1 MAKSVRIILNKEVFV
16 QFTPF
21 EGFSF
26 VSFCAQ
32 VRVDRCY
39 LGPDVFVPIEK
50 IEMIIFGD
58 FDAAPARPHTGVMN

>member
-50 IEMIIFGD
+50 I
-58 FDAAPARPHTGVMN
+58 